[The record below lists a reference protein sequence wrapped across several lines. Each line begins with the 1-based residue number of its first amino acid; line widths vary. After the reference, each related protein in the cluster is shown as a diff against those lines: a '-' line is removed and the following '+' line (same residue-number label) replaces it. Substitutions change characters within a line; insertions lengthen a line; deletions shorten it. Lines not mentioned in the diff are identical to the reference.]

1 MLEKK
6 FVGDK
11 FGLFV
16 RNHVTNIKS
25 LDGYIDVDNIMM
37 VNDLRLHF
45 IGLWWWSIL
54 DVGANSSF

>member
-6 FVGDK
+6 CVGDNV
-11 FGLFV
+11 GMFV
-16 RNHVTNIKS
+16 RNPVTNIKR

-45 IGLWWWSIL
+45 IGL
-54 DVGANSSF
+54 